1 MFTGIIECVGRVVA
15 LDRHG
20 GDARLVVAGRWPDD
34 DLPGVALGDSVAIN
48 GTCLTVVAFE
58 AVQDE
63 VRMQFDA
70 SHETLARTS
79 LGQLRTESRCNLER
93 ALQVGGR
100 LGGHWVTGHVD
111 DTGRLSRV
119 QRRGDAWDLEYSMPA
134 ALEPEV
140 VGKGSIAIDGV
151 SLTVNR
157 VWPEHFA
164 VTIIPHTKAN
174 TQLLEGGAGKVV
186 NLETDLLAKYIRRMM
201 RFRDGAEAGSSID
214 EEFLKRT
221 GF

>member
-63 VRMQFDA
+63 VRMQIDA

-119 QRRGDAWDLEYSMPA
+119 QRRGDAWDLEYSGRP
-134 ALEPEV
+134 
-140 VGKGSIAIDGV
+140 GTGG
-151 SLTVNR
+151 R
-157 VWPEHFA
+157 GQGEHR
-164 VTIIPHTKAN
+164 H
-174 TQLLEGGAGKVV
+174 
-186 NLETDLLAKYIRRMM
+186 
-201 RFRDGAEAGSSID
+201 
-214 EEFLKRT
+214 
-221 GF
+221 

>member
-1 MFTGIIECVGRVVA
+1 M
-15 LDRHG
+15 
-20 GDARLVVAGRWPDD
+20 
-34 DLPGVALGDSVAIN
+34 
-48 GTCLTVVAFE
+48 
-58 AVQDE
+58 
-63 VRMQFDA
+63 
-70 SHETLARTS
+70 
-79 LGQLRTESRCNLER
+79 
-93 ALQVGGR
+93 
-100 LGGHWVTGHVD
+100 
-111 DTGRLSRV
+111 
-119 QRRGDAWDLEYSMPA
+119 
-134 ALEPEV
+134 
-140 VGKGSIAIDGV
+140 GKGSIAIDGV

>member
-1 MFTGIIECVGRVVA
+1 
-15 LDRHG
+15 
-20 GDARLVVAGRWPDD
+20 
-34 DLPGVALGDSVAIN
+34 
-48 GTCLTVVAFE
+48 
-58 AVQDE
+58 
-63 VRMQFDA
+63 MQFDA